1 MTRDAIEIERILC
14 PTDFSVFSARALGHA
29 IALAQRFQAR
39 LTVLHVLPPT
49 LSYGGVPPYSPTLA
63 VVSTPLREQVEGEL
77 RAFIEPAV
85 AGSCPTQIDLREGN
99 PWREI
104 ERAAEE
110 LPADFVVMGTHGY
123 GGFEHLLLGSVAE
136 KLLRR
141 LPCPVLT
148 VCHEEGRTWEAPG
161 LVRRILC
168 AADLSDSSP
177 ATIEWALALA
187 EKLQAEVTLLHVVD
201 FLPDPAEHVYMAVPD
216 IGPLRRDLEAA
227 GARAA
232 PRGGA
237 GGCSRGQRHHGAR
250 DAGPGLQGDARIAA
264 EQSADMI
271 VMGTRS
277 HGPIGRM
284 IFGSTSH
291 HVVRAASCPVVT
303 IRPARAAARPASDT
317 RELAVAARR
326 DR

>member
-1 MTRDAIEIERILC
+1 MTRNAIEIDRILC

-49 LSYGGVPPYSPTLA
+49 LTYGGVPPYSPALA
-63 VVSTPLREQVEGEL
+63 VVPPPLREQVEGEL

-85 AGSCPTQIDLREGN
+85 AARVPTQIDLREGN

-148 VCHEEGRTWEAPG
+148 ICHEEGRTWEAPG

-168 AADLSDSSP
+168 ATDLSDSSP
-177 ATIEWALALA
+177 ATIAWALALA
-187 EKLQAEVTLLHVVD
+187 ERHQAEVTLLHVVD
-201 FLPDPAEHVYMAVPD
+201 SLPDPTEHVYMAVPD
-216 IGPLRRDLEAA
+216 IGPLRRDLEQR
-227 GARAA
+227 ARVQLHEAVPEEA
-232 PRGGA
+232 RGDSAITECVTLGRA
-237 GGCSRGQRHHGAR
+237 YKEI
-250 DAGPGLQGDARIAA
+250 LRIAA
-264 EQSADMI
+264 EQNADMI
-271 VMGTRS
+271 VMGTRGHS
-277 HGPIGRM
+277 PIGRM
-284 IFGSTSH
+284 FFGSTSH

-303 IRPARAAARPASDT
+303 IRPARATARPPSET
-317 RELAVAARR
+317 RELAVAVRR
-326 DR
+326 DT

>member
-1 MTRDAIEIERILC
+1 MTHKPIEIDRILC
-14 PTDFSVFSARALGHA
+14 PTDFSVFSARALRHA
-29 IALAQRFQAR
+29 IALAQRFEAR
-39 LTVLHVLPPT
+39 LTVVHVIPPV
-49 LSYGGVPPYSPTLA
+49 LSYGGVPPYSPALA
-63 VVSTPLREQVEGEL
+63 VVSPPLRKQVEEEL
-77 RAFIEPAV
+77 RTFVEPAV
-85 AGSCPTQIDLREGN
+85 AAHVPTQVDVREGD

-168 AADLSDSSP
+168 ATDLSESSP
-177 ATIEWALALA
+177 ATIAFALALA
-187 EKLQAEVTLLHVVD
+187 EKHQAAITLLHVID
-201 FLPDPAEHVYMAVPD
+201 SLPDPTEHVYMAVPE
-216 IGPLRRDLEAA
+216 IGALRHDLEQR
-227 GARAA
+227 AREQLHQAVSDEVRA
-232 PRGGA
+232 GGA
-237 GGCSRGQRHHGAR
+237 ITECVTLGRAYKEILRV
-250 DAGPGLQGDARIAA
+250 AA
-264 EQSADMI
+264 EQKADLI
-271 VMGTRS
+271 VMGTRG
-277 HGPIGRM
+277 HGPLGRM

-303 IRPARAAARPASDT
+303 MRPVRAATRAPGET
-317 RELAVAARR
+317 RELAVAVRQ
-326 DR
+326 DK

>member
-1 MTRDAIEIERILC
+1 MTRNPIEIDRILC
-14 PTDFSVFSARALGHA
+14 PTDFSVFSSRALRHA
-29 IALAQRFQAR
+29 IALAQRFEAR
-39 LTVLHVLPPT
+39 LTVLHVIPPS
-49 LSYGGVPPYSPTLA
+49 LAYGAVPPYSPALA
-63 VVSTPLREQVEGEL
+63 VVSPPLREQIEGEL

-85 AGSCPTQIDLREGN
+85 AAHVPTQTELREGD

-104 ERAAEE
+104 EKAAEE
-110 LPADFVVMGTHGY
+110 LPADIVVMGTHGY

-177 ATIEWALALA
+177 ATIAFALALA
-187 EKLQAEVTLLHVVD
+187 EKHQAEITLLHVVD
-201 FLPDPAEHVYMAVPD
+201 SLPDPTEHVYMAVPE
-216 IGPLRRDLEAA
+216 IGPLRRDLEQR
-227 GARAA
+227 ARVQLHDAVPEDA
-232 PRGGA
+232 RGG
-237 GGCSRGQRHHGAR
+237 GAITER
-250 DAGPGLQGDARIAA
+250 VTIGRAYKEILRIAA
-264 EQSADMI
+264 EQNADMI
-271 VMGTRS
+271 VMGTRG

-291 HVVRAASCPVVT
+291 HVVRAASCPGVT
-303 IRPARAAARPASDT
+303 IRPVRPATRPPAPT
-317 RELAVAARR
+317 RELAVALRR
-326 DR
+326 EK